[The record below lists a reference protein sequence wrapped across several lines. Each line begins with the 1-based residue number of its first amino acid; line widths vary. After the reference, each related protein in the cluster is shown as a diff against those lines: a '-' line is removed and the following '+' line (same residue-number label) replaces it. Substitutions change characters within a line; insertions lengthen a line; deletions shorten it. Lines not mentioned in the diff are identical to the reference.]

1 MVSVAPS
8 SGSSSDLRTRVVT
21 LELINTSSSPLWVYG
36 HLVDTDKGSLRP
48 IGNSLVWLA
57 ECDEWRALS
66 KSGERMRFDD
76 FALFERQA
84 FSLDPGERITFTVR
98 ASPTSAGLRFR
109 QTVFV
114 SDFVGLSEAR
124 EIVSDPF
131 VLP

>member
-48 IGNSLVWLA
+48 IGNSLVWVA

-76 FALFERQA
+76 FAAFERQA
-84 FSLDPGERITFTVR
+84 HALDPGERITFTLS
-98 ASPTSAGLRFR
+98 ASPTSSGLRFR

-114 SDFVGLSEAR
+114 SDLVGLSGVR

>member
-8 SGSSSDLRTRVVT
+8 PGPASDERPRFVT

-36 HLVDTDKGSLRP
+36 QPVDTDKGSLRP
-48 IGNSLVWLA
+48 IGNSLAWVA
-57 ECDEWRALS
+57 ECNEWRALS

-76 FALFERQA
+76 FAAFERQA
-84 FSLDPGERITFTVR
+84 YLLDPGERITFILR
-98 ASPTSAGLRFR
+98 ASPTFGGLRFK

-114 SDFVGLSEAR
+114 SDFVGLSEVR

>member
-8 SGSSSDLRTRVVT
+8 SGPSSDLRPRVVT
-21 LELINTSSSPLWVYG
+21 LELTNTSSSPLWVYG
-36 HLVDTDKGSLRP
+36 QLLEPDKGSLRP
-48 IGNSLVWLA
+48 IGNSLVWVA
-57 ECDEWRALS
+57 ERDEWRALS

-76 FALFERQA
+76 FAVLERQA
-84 FSLDPGERITFTVR
+84 YPLDPGERITFTLR
-98 ASPTSAGLRFR
+98 ASPTSTGLRFR

-114 SDFVGLSEAR
+114 SDFVGLPDVR